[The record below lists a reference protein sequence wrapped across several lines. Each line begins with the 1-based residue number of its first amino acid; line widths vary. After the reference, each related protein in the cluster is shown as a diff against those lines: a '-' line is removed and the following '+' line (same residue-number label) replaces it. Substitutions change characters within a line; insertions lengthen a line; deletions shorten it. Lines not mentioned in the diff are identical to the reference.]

1 MAKKV
6 MANYFVTFNLLNFFL
21 YSEFDYY
28 SNTSPLRQ
36 YSLSNLKFKIYQ
48 IQSFKIILP
57 NTYILG
63 KYRNTHYKVPKN
75 DPVIDYLWKY
85 IVSNYS
91 KENTQEENRKSIEI
105 LHKYN
110 GKLAISP
117 LYDISMDFYAAIL
130 RYNKRLVTE
139 QLEGFSIPYTSS
151 ILDSDHFT
159 YYFISNS
166 PGLSYLVEFLLNPQI
181 LYYNHGEVY
190 DKLQKSII
198 DMIYLLSYD
207 NIYKDS
213 ILSYIIYKLWEDENN
228 NNNLETMI
236 SYMEKYNLNEMNK
249 NKLFLMY
256 TILLRLLHGWLISN
270 YEFITYNDCI
280 FITRTLKKVLS
291 TFSSIVTSHYLKEY
305 DSLCKMVLKITCIIS
320 QIKGDNSNFMDDY
333 DIINEL
339 INILNT
345 KICKFQLNYSNKR
358 NMAVEI
364 PYIYHNS
371 YNTTNISF
379 KPLYQCDIILSLV
392 ILHNVLCLKNKIKNF
407 NFNKIADL
415 IQVIFYHITDKYLD
429 VSTIDERENLEN
441 SSQKKNQSMKLSNNS
456 EIEYISNK
464 LIQIL
469 ISEELNENCIIAL
482 IKFLIYNGEEKQV
495 KWENLKILILKLN
508 IKSQISMISYWIQK
522 MSMIIGTRKKASID
536 IKETQKEITEYFE
549 TIKNYLNEIGNTLL
563 EFDKLQIKANVYK
576 YLGILHICDI
586 LLASCLKFMNC
597 SELTEKKQLYTEF
610 WNIFESCVSLAGNIC
625 PVVANKNDIESSGID
640 VISNKSQKSELDI
653 EIKRR
658 IDHIDINV
666 IRSLTKN
673 LDVAI
678 KKINDQLILNQKNSD
693 NFPSVKLYFEIL
705 KTIHNLS
712 ILERNSCKVN
722 YSKQCNNEEKDY
734 IGFLLDGL
742 YPFNIPETTLQYDK
756 ILFSIPR
763 LFNIK
768 EPFDT
773 CSEQHFCLDSNIFNI
788 IFIHGLNGSAFKSW
802 KIQSIEDSE
811 NYSEIFRAPIVLQS
825 DFNRDINFF
834 KKILQKNTIFSNS
847 KKKSYN
853 DSIFKKV
860 KSLEDYSIW
869 PRLLLGYPFSSKI
882 RILAF
887 DYSAELFNS
896 TLFSLPFSSKK
907 VDKNLEYISE
917 NLYLKLCKANIL
929 EQNESGIADIS
940 NSKNLK
946 NGSNNFFPKNKNRK
960 IIFIC
965 HSMGGLLLKLMFLNH
980 PNIIKSTY
988 AIFFFGTPHFGS
1000 DVGYRSLYIMKPFI
1014 SQFTLQLSSHHSQ
1027 KYLLELNHLFQSILY
1042 SIPSNERPKIFS
1054 FSEYFPSKL
1063 PLINTN
1069 KVVVP
1074 PNTANPSIGNFYVLG
1089 TNHTNI
1095 ARLSLDINDT
1105 RLLILYKLLYDR
1117 KK

>member
-1 MAKKV
+1 
-6 MANYFVTFNLLNFFL
+6 MANYLISFNLLNIFL

-36 YSLSNLKFKIYQ
+36 YSLSNLKSKIDQ
-48 IQSFKIILP
+48 IQSLKMILP

-63 KYRNTHYKVPKN
+63 KYKNTHYKVPKN
-75 DPVIDYLWKY
+75 DPVIDYLWRY
-85 IVSNYS
+85 IVSYYN
-91 KENTQEENRKSIEI
+91 KENIQEENKKLIEI

-130 RYNKRLVTE
+130 RYNKRLITK

-151 ILDSDHFT
+151 ILDSDQFT

-166 PGLSYLVEFLLNPQI
+166 PNLSHLVEFLLNPQI
-181 LYYNHGEVY
+181 LHYNCGEVY
-190 DKLQKSII
+190 YKLQKSII
-198 DMIYLLSYD
+198 DMIYLLSHD
-207 NIYKDS
+207 DIYKDS
-213 ILSYIIYKLWEDENN
+213 ILSYIIYKLWENEN
-228 NNNLETMI
+228 NNNLETMT
-236 SYMEKYNLNEMNK
+236 SYIEEYNSNEMNK

-270 YEFITYNDCI
+270 YESITYNDCI
-280 FITRTLKKVLS
+280 FIIKTLKRVLS
-291 TFSSIVTSHYLKEY
+291 TSSSVVTSHYLKEY
-305 DSLCKMVLKITCIIS
+305 NSVCKMVLKITCIIS
-320 QIKGDNSNFMDDY
+320 QIKGDNSNFLDDY
-333 DIINEL
+333 NIINEL

-345 KICKFQLNYSNKR
+345 KIYKFQLDYSNKR
-358 NMAVEI
+358 SMIVEVSNTD
-364 PYIYHNS
+364 HNS

-379 KPLYQCDIILSLV
+379 KPLYQCDIISSLIV
-392 ILHNVLCLKNKIKNF
+392 LHNISCLKDMIKNF

-415 IQVIFYHITDKYLD
+415 IQVIFCHIIDKYLD

-441 SSQKKNQSMKLSNNS
+441 VSQRKNQLMKLLNNS

-469 ISEELNENCIIAL
+469 MGEELNENCIIAL
-482 IKFLIYNGEEKQV
+482 IKFLIYNDKEKQV
-495 KWENLKILILKLN
+495 KWENIKILISKLN
-508 IKSQISMISYWIQK
+508 IKLQISMISYWVQK
-522 MSMIIGTRKKASID
+522 MSMIIGTKKKVSID
-536 IKETQKEITEYFE
+536 IKEAQKEMTEYFE
-549 TIKNYLNEIGNTLL
+549 TIKNDLNGIVNTLL
-563 EFDKLQIKANVYK
+563 ELDKFEIKANIYK
-576 YLGILHICDI
+576 YFDILHICDI

-610 WNIFESCVSLAGNIC
+610 WNIFEYCITLAGSIC
-625 PVVANKNDIESSGID
+625 PVIANKNDIESGGIAI
-640 VISNKSQKSELDI
+640 ISNKYQGSELDI
-653 EIKRR
+653 ENERR
-658 IDHIDINV
+658 INHIDINV
-666 IRSLTKN
+666 IKSLTKN

-678 KKINDQLILNQKNSD
+678 KKINDKLISNQKNSD
-693 NFPSVKLYFEIL
+693 NFPSVKFYFEIL

-712 ILERNSCKVN
+712 ILERNLCKVN
-722 YSKQCNNEEKDY
+722 YLSQCNNKEKDY

-763 LFNIK
+763 LLNIK

-773 CSEQHFCLDSNIFNI
+773 CSEQHFCLGSDRFNI

-802 KIQSIEDSE
+802 KIQSIEYSE
-811 NYSEIFRAPIVLQS
+811 NYNEIFRAPV
-825 DFNRDINFF
+825 
-834 KKILQKNTIFSNS
+834 
-847 KKKSYN
+847 
-853 DSIFKKV
+853 
-860 KSLEDYSIW
+860 SLEDYSIW

-882 RILAF
+882 GILAF
-887 DYSAELFNS
+887 DYSTELFNS
-896 TLFSLPFSSKK
+896 TLFSLPSSSKK

-946 NGSNNFFPKNKNRK
+946 SESNNPFPKNKNRK

-965 HSMGGLLLKLMFLNH
+965 HSMGGLLLKLMLLNH

-1027 KYLLELNHLFQSILY
+1027 KYLLELNNLFQSTLY
-1042 SIPSNERPKIFS
+1042 SIPSDERPKVFS
-1054 FSEYFPSKL
+1054 FSEYLPSKL

-1095 ARLSLDINDT
+1095 ARLCLDINDT

-1117 KK
+1117 EK

>member
-1 MAKKV
+1 MARRV
-6 MANYFVTFNLLNFFL
+6 IGNYLITFNLLNIFL

-28 SNTSPLRQ
+28 SNTSPPRQ
-36 YSLSNLKFKIYQ
+36 YSLTNLKSRIDQ
-48 IQSFKIILP
+48 IQSLKIILP

-63 KYRNTHYKVPKN
+63 KYKNAHYKVPKN
-75 DPVIDYLWKY
+75 DPVIDYLWRY

-91 KENTQEENRKSIEI
+91 KENIQEENNKLIEI

-110 GKLAISP
+110 GKLAILP

-130 RYNKRLVTE
+130 RYNKRFVTE

-166 PGLSYLVEFLLNPQI
+166 PSLSHLVEFLLNSQI
-181 LYYNHGEVY
+181 LYYNYGEVY
-190 DKLQKSII
+190 YKLQKSII
-198 DMIYLLSYD
+198 DMIYLLSHG

-213 ILSYIIYKLWEDENN
+213 ILSYIIYKLWENENN

-236 SYMEKYNLNEMNK
+236 SYIEEYNSNEMNK

-270 YEFITYNDCI
+270 CEFITYNDCI
-280 FITRTLKKVLS
+280 FIIRTLKKVLS
-291 TFSSIVTSHYLKEY
+291 ISSSIVTSHYLKEY
-305 DSLCKMVLKITCIIS
+305 NSLCKMVLKITCIIS
-320 QIKGDNSNFMDDY
+320 QIKGDNSNFLDNY
-333 DIINEL
+333 NIINEL

-345 KICKFQLNYSNKR
+345 KIYKFQLDYSNKR
-358 NMAVEI
+358 NMVVEVSNTD
-364 PYIYHNS
+364 HNS

-379 KPLYQCDIILSLV
+379 KPLYQCDIILSLIV
-392 ILHNVLCLKNKIKNF
+392 LHNISCLKDMIKNF

-441 SSQKKNQSMKLSNNS
+441 SSQRKNQLVKLSNNS

-469 ISEELNENCIIAL
+469 IGEELNENCIIAL
-482 IKFLIYNGEEKQV
+482 IKFLIYNEEKQV
-495 KWENLKILILKLN
+495 KWENIKILISKLN
-508 IKSQISMISYWIQK
+508 IKLQISMISYWIQK
-522 MSMIIGTRKKASID
+522 MSMIIGTRKKVSID
-536 IKETQKEITEYFE
+536 INETQKEMTEYFE
-549 TIKNYLNEIGNTLL
+549 TIKNDLKEIGNTLL
-563 EFDKLQIKANVYK
+563 ELDKFEIKANIYK
-576 YLGILHICDI
+576 YFGILHICDI

-597 SELTEKKQLYTEF
+597 SDITEKKQLYTEF
-610 WNIFESCVSLAGNIC
+610 WNIFEYCISLAGNIC
-625 PVVANKNDIESSGID
+625 PVIANKNNIESSGIA
-640 VISNKSQKSELDI
+640 IIFNESQGSELDI
-653 EIKRR
+653 ENKRR
-658 IDHIDINV
+658 INHIDINV
-666 IRSLTKN
+666 IKSLTKN

-678 KKINDQLILNQKNSD
+678 KKINDKLISNQKNSD

-712 ILERNSCKVN
+712 ILERNLCKVN
-722 YSKQCNNEEKDY
+722 YSRQCNNKEKDY
-734 IGFLLDGL
+734 LGFLLDGL

-763 LFNIK
+763 LLNIK

-773 CSEQHFCLDSNIFNI
+773 CSEQHFCLDSDRFNI

-811 NYSEIFRAPIVLQS
+811 NYNEIFRAPVVLQS
-825 DFNRDINFF
+825 DFNQDINFF
-834 KKILQKNTIFSNS
+834 KEILQKNTTFANS
-847 KKKSYN
+847 KKNLYN
-853 DSIFKKV
+853 DSIFKKL

-887 DYSAELFNS
+887 DYSTELFNS

-907 VDKNLEYISE
+907 IDKNLEYISE

-940 NSKNLK
+940 NSRNLK
-946 NGSNNFFPKNKNRK
+946 SGSNNSFRKNKNRK

-965 HSMGGLLLKLMFLNH
+965 HSMGGLLLKLMLLNH

-1027 KYLLELNHLFQSILY
+1027 KYLLELNNLFQSILY
-1042 SIPSNERPKIFS
+1042 SIPSDERPKIFS

-1095 ARLSLDINDT
+1095 ARLCLNINDT

-1117 KK
+1117 EK